1 MTDASVIFPCI
12 IPPLHSG
19 FFNYPTVLPYVFTL
33 EISPIISFEDNRRIC
48 HFPPGTAV
56 CIYHPTTSQT
66 SQRISYFP
74 TVLPYVFTLEIS
86 PIISFEDD
94 KCICH
99 FLADSEEPGTL
110 SAFRAHCVRMF
121 REFFP
126 IISLEDDRRICH
138 LRRYCIIPFHYG
150 NVTVYRYRPG
160 YDAASA
166 G

>member
-1 MTDASVIFPCI
+1 MPDF
-12 IPPLHSG
+12 SG
-19 FFNYPTVLPYVFTL
+19 FFPHNQFWRWQTHLSFSLHCCVYHPTSQWIHPIVRTALRVSAVRVWEFF
-33 EISPIISFEDNRRIC
+33 PIISFEDDRRIC
-48 HFPPGTAV
+48 HFPL
-56 CIYHPTTSQT
+56 YHPTTSQW
-66 SQRISYFP
+66 IFLFYFP

-94 KCICH
+94 RCICH

-138 LRRYCIIPFHYG
+138 LRRYCIIPFH
-150 NVTVYRYRPG
+150 
-160 YDAASA
+160 
-166 G
+166 